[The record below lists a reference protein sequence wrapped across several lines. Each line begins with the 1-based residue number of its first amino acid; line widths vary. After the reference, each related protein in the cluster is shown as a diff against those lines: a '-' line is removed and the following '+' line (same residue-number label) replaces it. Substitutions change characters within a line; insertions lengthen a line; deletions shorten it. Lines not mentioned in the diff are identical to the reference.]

1 MTNRFSI
8 VTICYNNLSDLQ
20 ATIESVEKQVMKP
33 FEHIIINGSTR
44 PDIEQWLAKNTQP
57 YYRFSVHEK
66 DKGIAD
72 AFNKGIRRASGDIIL
87 LLNSGDELANSDTLH
102 VVDQLFME
110 NPDITWLHGKY
121 WFKRGGIWV
130 VLGKPYERS
139 KLYRGMRS
147 ICHQTMY
154 VKKSVY
160 IKYGDFTLDFPICM
174 DYDYLVR
181 MRDEPFLFTETILA
195 RFAPGGISMQRSK
208 QILKENYL
216 IYKKHIGFSFWQ
228 WLWNIRLYILITLMN
243 GPFGKI
249 LYRLKVKLGL
259 ENM

>member
-8 VTICYNNLSDLQ
+8 ITICFNNLADLQ
-20 ATIESVEKQVMKP
+20 TTIASVDMQALKP
-33 FEHIIINGSTR
+33 YEHIIINGSTK
-44 PDIEQWLAKNTQP
+44 PDIEEWLSTNPQP
-57 YYRFSVHEK
+57 GYRMVVNEK

-72 AFNKGIRRASGDIIL
+72 AFNKGIHRAKGDIIL
-87 LLNSGDELANSDTLH
+87 LLNSGDELAQPDTLQ
-102 VVDQLFME
+102 VVNDLFVK
-110 NPDITWLHGKY
+110 NPNITWLHGKY

-154 VKKSVY
+154 VKKLVY
-160 IKYGDFTLDFPICM
+160 EKYGDFTLEFPICM

-181 MRDEPFLFTETILA
+181 MRDEPFVFTETLLA

-216 IYKKHIGFSFWQ
+216 IYKKYIGFSIWQ
-228 WLWNIRLYILITLMN
+228 WLWNIRLYTLITLMN
-243 GPFGKI
+243 SPFGKI

>member
-1 MTNRFSI
+1 
-8 VTICYNNLSDLQ
+8 
-20 ATIESVEKQVMKP
+20 
-33 FEHIIINGSTR
+33 
-44 PDIEQWLAKNTQP
+44 
-57 YYRFSVHEK
+57 
-66 DKGIAD
+66 GIAD
-72 AFNKGIRRASGDIIL
+72 AFNKGIHRATGDIVL
-87 LLNSGDELANSDTLH
+87 LLNAGDELSEPDTLQ
-102 VVDQLFME
+102 VVNQLFVE

-160 IKYGDFTLDFPICM
+160 DKYGDFTLEFPICM

-181 MRDEPFLFTETILA
+181 MRDEPFLFTEILLA

-216 IYKKHIGFSFWQ
+216 IYKKHVGFSFFQ
-228 WLWNIRLYILITLMN
+228 WIWNIRLWILITLLN
-243 GPFGKI
+243 SPAGKW
-249 LYRLKVKLGL
+249 LYKLKVRLGL

>member
-1 MTNRFSI
+1 MTNKFSI
-8 VTICYNNLSDLQ
+8 VTICFNNLPDLKTTLASVDMQ
-20 ATIESVEKQVMKP
+20 ALKP
-33 FEHIIINGSTR
+33 YEHIVINGSTK
-44 PDIEQWLAKNTQP
+44 PDIEIWLAQNQQP
-57 YYRFSVHEK
+57 EYRKVINER

-72 AFNKGIRRASGDIIL
+72 AFNKGISHSTGDIIL
-87 LLNSGDELANSDTLH
+87 LLNAGDELAEADTIQ
-102 VVDQLFME
+102 VVNNLFDKH
-110 NPDITWLHGKY
+110 PDITWLHGKY

-130 VLGKPYERS
+130 ILGKAYERS
-139 KLYRGMRS
+139 RLYRGMRS

-160 IKYGDFTLDFPICM
+160 DKYGDFTLEFPICM

-181 MRDEPFLFTETILA
+181 MRDEPFVFTETLLA

-216 IYKKHIGFSFWQ
+216 IYKKHIGFSYLQ
-228 WLWNIRLYILITLMN
+228 WIWNIRLWMLITLLN
-243 GPFGKI
+243 SPVGKW
-249 LYRLKVKLGL
+249 LYKLKVKLGL